1 MKPQDDA
8 NGKMDLSMTESNQ
21 IELVNMAH
29 QLVCLRNVANL
40 LSDNNQPL
48 NDILTTFVHLIPE
61 AWQYPGITCVRVSI
75 GQDIITSVN
84 FSESNWKLSVPIKIS
99 MTEIGKLEV
108 FYLEE
113 KPNRFDGPFL
123 RGESV
128 MLETLAVEL
137 SHFVERRELLQLQQR
152 QHRELELY
160 SSLLRHDIKNDLGV
174 ILANVDLARMINRNP
189 DKDYTEIYNSTE
201 FACGRM
207 MDLLNAFSRTNSGI
221 DNCLTKII
229 KKVSLSAQEIHTGL
243 TINLINNKDTESLMV
258 PSSNLLPLVF
268 ENILRNAAIH
278 AGEDCTVI
286 IELTKSENTVRI
298 RISDNG
304 KGIASEVR
312 EKLFQKG
319 VSTRGGGLGLYL
331 SKQVV
336 ETMGGTIELAPSRDG
351 EGAVFLICLPLVV
364 IANGVCQYDKE

>member
-1 MKPQDDA
+1 MKLRDDA
-8 NGKMDLSMTESNQ
+8 NGKIDLIMMESNQ
-21 IELVNMAH
+21 TELVNMAH

-40 LSDNNQPL
+40 FSDNTKPL

-61 AWQYPGITCVRVSI
+61 AWQYPSITCVRVSI
-75 GQDIITSVN
+75 GQEITTSVN
-84 FSESNWKLSVPIKIS
+84 FEESNWKLAAPIKIS
-99 MTEIGKLEV
+99 MNVIGKIEV

-113 KPNRFDGPFL
+113 RPTRFDGPFL
-123 RGESV
+123 RGEFV

-137 SHFVERRELLQLQQR
+137 GHFVERRELLQLQQR
-152 QHRELELY
+152 QHKELELY

-174 ILANVDLARMINRNP
+174 ILANVDLARMINQNP
-189 DKDYTEIYNSTE
+189 GEDLKDIFNSTE

-207 MDLLNAFSRTNSGI
+207 INILKAFRRSDSVKNSY
-221 DNCLTKII
+221 LTEII
-229 KKVSLSAQEIHTGL
+229 EEISLSAQEIHTGL
-243 TINLINNKDTESLMV
+243 TINLIKNHDTVPLMV

-268 ENILRNAAIH
+268 ENLLRNAAVH
-278 AGEDCTVI
+278 AGEDCTVV
-286 IELTKSENTVRI
+286 IELTKSSNRVHI

-304 KGIASEVR
+304 KGVASEVR

-336 ETMGGTIELAPSRDG
+336 ETIGGSIELAPSRAG
-351 EGAVFLICLPLVV
+351 EGAVFEITLPLAV
-364 IANGVCQYDKE
+364 ITSGGRHND

>member
-1 MKPQDDA
+1 MKPQDDV
-8 NGKMDLSMTESNQ
+8 NGRTDLSMTKSNQ
-21 IELVNMAH
+21 TELVNMAH

-61 AWQYPGITCVRVSI
+61 AWQYPDITCVRVSI

-84 FSESNWKLSVPIKIS
+84 FAESNWKLTAPIKIS
-99 MTEIGKLEV
+99 VNEIGKLEV
-108 FYLEE
+108 FYIEE
-113 KPNRFDGPFL
+113 RPKRFDGPFL

-174 ILANVDLARMINRNP
+174 ILANVDLARMINQHP
-189 DKDYTEIYNSTE
+189 GEDLKDIFNSTE

-207 MDLLNAFSRTNSGI
+207 INLLNAFSRSDSVK
-221 DNCLTKII
+221 DNCLTEII
-229 KKVSLSAQEIHTGL
+229 EKVTRSAQEIHTGL
-243 TINLINNKDTESLMV
+243 TINLIKNQDPASLMV

-268 ENILRNAAIH
+268 ENLLRNAAVH
-278 AGEDCTVI
+278 AGEDCIVV
-286 IELTKSENTVRI
+286 IELTKSSNNVLI

-319 VSTRGGGLGLYL
+319 VSIRGGGLGLYL

-336 ETMGGTIELAPSRDG
+336 ETMGGSIILAPSRDD
-351 EGAVFLICLPLVV
+351 EGAVFEIILPLAV
-364 IANGVCQYDKE
+364 ITNGVCKCD

>member
-1 MKPQDDA
+1 MKIRDDE
-8 NGKMDLSMTESNQ
+8 NGKIDLIITETNQ
-21 IELVNMAH
+21 TELVNMAH

-40 LSDNNQPL
+40 LSDNTQPL

-84 FSESNWKLSVPIKIS
+84 FAESNWKITAPIKIS
-99 MTEIGKLEV
+99 MNEIGKLEV

-113 KPNRFDGPFL
+113 RPSRFDGPFL

-137 SHFVERRELLQLQQR
+137 GHFVERRELLQLQKR

-174 ILANVDLARMINRNP
+174 ILANVDIARMINQNP
-189 DKDYTEIYNSTE
+189 GEDLKDIFNSTE

-207 MDLLNAFSRTNSGI
+207 MDLLNAFSRSNSEIDYCLNGI
-221 DNCLTKII
+221 IA
-229 KKVSLSAQEIHTGL
+229 KVSRSAQEIHTGL

-268 ENILRNAAIH
+268 ENLLRNAAVH
-278 AGEDCTVI
+278 AGDDCTVT
-286 IELTKSENTVRI
+286 IELTKSDNKVRI

-312 EKLFQKG
+312 ERLFQKG
-319 VSTRGGGLGLYL
+319 VSTKGGGLGLYL

-351 EGAVFLICLPLVV
+351 EGAVFVTSLPLAL
-364 IANGVCQYDKE
+364 ISNGVCNND